1 MLKSFSKYKK
11 ALLVGIGGGADVIGT
26 IPTKLHLESF
36 GIKCVLGGIPWERY
50 SIDPFPG
57 PRPFDQ
63 IVNVANI
70 NDSLCWAT
78 EKTKTQ
84 DGLFFSESKASKVL
98 KEKILLVNIFNS
110 STKIAKDLKEFCKK
124 NKIDL
129 IVGIDVGGDVIAKG
143 DEPGLSSPLADS
155 IMLSALKKVETSV
168 DTKIAVLGYG
178 SDGELLPSE
187 LNSSLSIISKKKG
200 LIGMIGIN
208 TDSQKIMKKLIAKI
222 ETDASRIPT
231 LAFSGTYGPSKIR
244 RGRIEIDVHPFSQ
257 ITVYLKT
264 KVIFKDIS
272 LSARLVHKSINI
284 WESNKILLKNGF
296 KTELDF
302 EIKKHLTSLKDIK

>member
-11 ALLVGIGGGADVIGT
+11 ALLVGIGGGADVIGA

-63 IVNVANI
+63 IVNVVNI

-178 SDGELLPSE
+178 SDGELLPYE

-208 TDSQKIMKKLIAKI
+208 TDSQKIMKKLITKI

-231 LAFSGTYGPSKIR
+231 LAFSGTYGPCKIR

-272 LSARLVHKSINI
+272 LSARLVHKSLNI

>member
-11 ALLVGIGGGADVIGT
+11 ALLVGIGGGADVIGA

-63 IVNVANI
+63 IVNVVNI

-178 SDGELLPSE
+178 SDGELLPYE

-200 LIGMIGIN
+200 LIGMLGIN
-208 TDSQKIMKKLIAKI
+208 ADSQRIMKKLIAKI

-272 LSARLVHKSINI
+272 LSARLVHKSLNI

>member
-11 ALLVGIGGGADVIGT
+11 ALLVGIGGGADVIGA

-63 IVNVANI
+63 IVNVVNI

-208 TDSQKIMKKLIAKI
+208 ADSQKIMKKLIAKI

-272 LSARLVHKSINI
+272 LSARLVHKSLNI

>member
-1 MLKSFSKYKK
+1 MLKSFLKYKK

-208 TDSQKIMKKLIAKI
+208 ADSQKIMKKLIAKI

-264 KVIFKDIS
+264 KIIFKDIS
-272 LSARLVHKSINI
+272 LSARLVHKSLNI